1 MAGKVQR
8 KIVISAAVTGGV
20 HTPTMSPYLPKTPD
34 QIIEDAVN
42 AAKAGAAIVHIHA
55 RREDGS
61 PTADFDTFEYIL
73 SNIRKQ
79 SNVIIG
85 ITTGGAQGM
94 TTEERFAVI
103 DRFKPEMASANG
115 GSINFCFSRLAEN
128 VEKFDY
134 DWERPFIE
142 RTYDNVFK
150 NTFRDIEYCI
160 NMMNKCGTLP
170 EYELFDY
177 GQIAN
182 LNYFVKK
189 GIVRKP
195 IYLQFVPGIMGGM
208 PISNEQLMFVIDQA
222 KKILGPDVQYC
233 TVAPGRRM
241 FRIATMM
248 ALQGGNVR
256 VGMEDGLYYKPNG
269 ELAKSSGQQVEK
281 IRKILEDLDYEIAD
295 PDEARE
301 QLNLKGGDKVEF

>member
-1 MAGKVQR
+1 MAKVQR
-8 KIVISAAVTGGV
+8 KVVVSAAVTGGV

-269 ELAKSSGQQVEK
+269 ELAKSSAQQVEK